1 MTNKGT
7 AIDMG
12 AWLRGLGL
20 AQYEAAF
27 RENAIAAD
35 VLRELT
41 DQDLEKLGVLLGDR
55 RRLLRAIAT
64 LDAAPTSATSLAPV
78 PSPDKPTRV
87 TAAAASPIST
97 AVEATGEPPS
107 VAKLS
112 ATRPALLRTDIAKE
126 RITLEGAIRQVA
138 AEVRRKPRTE
148 TRTGPRSANAPAGA
162 PDGGAQVASRLP
174 RQDGVNPPPT
184 DLQEAIGTPSCS
196 SVPASDC

>member
-35 VLRELT
+35 VLRELM

-64 LDAAPTSATSLAPV
+64 LDAAPTSVTS
-78 PSPDKPTRV
+78 S
-87 TAAAASPIST
+87 ASPNR
-97 AVEATGEPPS
+97 P
-107 VAKLS
+107 LS
-112 ATRPALLRTDIAKE
+112 
-126 RITLEGAIRQVA
+126 
-138 AEVRRKPRTE
+138 
-148 TRTGPRSANAPAGA
+148 
-162 PDGGAQVASRLP
+162 
-174 RQDGVNPPPT
+174 
-184 DLQEAIGTPSCS
+184 
-196 SVPASDC
+196 